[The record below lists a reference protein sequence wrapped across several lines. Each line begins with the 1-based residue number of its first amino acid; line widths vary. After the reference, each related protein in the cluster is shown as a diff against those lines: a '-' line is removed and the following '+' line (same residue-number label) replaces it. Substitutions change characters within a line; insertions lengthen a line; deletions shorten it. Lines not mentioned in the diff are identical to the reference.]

1 MTQGLARVE
10 ELFEARNP
18 KLVAEISDIDG
29 VVQVE
34 HVGNGTTVKVTA
46 HDFVEDEYYF
56 AEDFELLVKE
66 GQQVKAK
73 QIIARNK
80 KEKQRVTANFSGEV
94 KRASSGMIVIKDT
107 EKRVYEYRFDLGRT
121 ILVKSGE
128 HVKIAQKLTEG
139 NLSIQKLMQ
148 VGGVLAAEKYIVDD
162 IKSIYSSQGQTVN
175 SKHIELIVR
184 QMFSRIRVLDKGDTE
199 FFPGDIVD
207 IITFKKECDRLLS
220 LGKSAGIGERLLL
233 GITKISLYTES
244 WLSSA
249 SFQETVRVLVE
260 SSVSG
265 KIDKLK
271 ELKENVIIG
280 RLIPAG
286 KQYNIIN
293 GHIPPDK
300 DEYFDPR
307 TDRDIDLSVSHIQEV
322 MSEMEHESDF

>member
-18 KLVAEISDIDG
+18 KLVAEIADVDG
-29 VVQVE
+29 TIEVE
-34 HVGNGTTVKVTA
+34 SADHFKIVRVIAN
-46 HDFVEDEYYF
+46 ELEEEEYYF
-56 AEDFELLVKE
+56 SDKFELAVKE
-66 GQQVKAK
+66 GQSVKAK
-73 QIIARNK
+73 QILARNK
-80 KEKQRVTANFSGEV
+80 KEKQRLTANFSG
-94 KRASSGMIVIKDT
+94 IVRKIGNGILVIRD
-107 EKRVYEYRFDLGRT
+107 EERRSFEYKFDLGTT
-121 ILVKSGE
+121 ILVKDGDT
-128 HVKIAQKLTEG
+128 VKRGQKITEG
-139 NLSIQKLMQ
+139 SVSLQKLMQ
-148 VGGVLAAEKYIVDD
+148 VGGVIAAQKYIVDD

-207 IITFKKECDRLLS
+207 IIEFKNVNDKLLS
-220 LGKSAGIGERLLL
+220 EGKRAGIGERLLL
-233 GITKISLYTES
+233 GITKISLYTDS
-244 WLSSA
+244 WLSAA

-286 KQYNIIN
+286 RQYRIIN
-293 GHIPPDK
+293 DELNAAD
-300 DEYFDPR
+300 DEYFDSH
-307 TDRDIDLSVSHIQEV
+307 DEEVDISPMHIREIQE
-322 MSEMEHESDF
+322 EMVDESNF

>member
-29 VVQVE
+29 IVEVQHNDKGAIVS
-34 HVGNGTTVKVTA
+34 VTA
-46 HDFVEDEYYF
+46 HNLEEEEYYF
-56 AEDFELLVKE
+56 GEDFEIAVKE
-66 GQQVKAK
+66 GAQIKAK
-73 QIIARNK
+73 QILARNK
-80 KEKQRVTANFSGEV
+80 KEKSRITANFSGEV
-94 KRASSGMIVIKDT
+94 KKIAPGMIIIKDT
-107 EKRVYEYRFDLGRT
+107 EKRRYEYSFDLGRT
-121 ILVKSGE
+121 LLVKTGDE
-128 HVKIAQKLTEG
+128 VKTAQKLTEG
-139 NLSIQKLMQ
+139 NLSIGKLMQ
-148 VGGVLAAEKYIVDD
+148 VGGVLAAEKYIVDE
-162 IKSIYSSQGQTVN
+162 IKSIYASQGQTVN

-207 IITFKKECDRLLS
+207 IITFKNENDRLLS
-220 LGKSAGIGERLLL
+220 EGKKPGIGERLLL

-244 WLSSA
+244 WLSAA

-286 KQYNIIN
+286 EQYKKIN
-293 GHIPPDK
+293 GHLPAEDE
-300 DEYFDPR
+300 EYFDAR
-307 TDRDIDLSVSHIQEV
+307 AEDVDTSERHMQEV
-322 MSEMEHESDF
+322 ISEVEHESDF